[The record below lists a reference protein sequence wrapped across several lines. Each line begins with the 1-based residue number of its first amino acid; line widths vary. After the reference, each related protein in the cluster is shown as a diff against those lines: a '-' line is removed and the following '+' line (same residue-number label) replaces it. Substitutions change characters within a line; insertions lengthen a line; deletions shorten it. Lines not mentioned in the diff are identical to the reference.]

1 MYYYV
6 YDEFIQDPKLEREL
20 AAIETRL
27 TDLGISGKIAR
38 LALFRDP
45 TELIRDEIRKGAKTI
60 VAVGNDAT
68 LRKVIDA
75 AEDSDVAISIIPM
88 GADNRIAEILGI
100 PSGAA
105 ACDILSARITERL
118 DIGVVNGRRFLH
130 AAFIHANAGA
140 EILCDELFKIQP
152 SKKTVIEI
160 RNLETSDGDVRA
172 ANPTDGKLE
181 LVMRSIQRSW
191 FGKKSTFASII
202 PVQNAVVKN
211 KALTKVIIDG
221 DEFEGDDF
229 AISVLP
235 QRINFITGKGREY
248 ANQ

>member
-6 YDEFIQDPKLEREL
+6 YDEFVQDPKLEREL
-20 AAIETRL
+20 ALIETRL

-45 TELIRDEIRKGAKTI
+45 AELIKDEIRKGAKTI

-88 GADNRIAEILGI
+88 GPDNRIAQILGI
-100 PSGAA
+100 PNGSA
-105 ACDILSARITERL
+105 ACDILSARITEKL
-118 DIGVVNGRRFLH
+118 DIGMVNGRRFLH
-130 AAFIHANAGA
+130 AAFVNASAGA
-140 EILCDELFKIQP
+140 EIICDELFKIIL

-160 RNLETSDGDVRA
+160 RNLETSDEDVRA
-172 ANPTDGKLE
+172 ADPTDGKLE
-181 LVMRSIQRSW
+181 IVMRNSQRSW
-191 FGKKSTFASII
+191 FGKKTGLASII
-202 PVQNAVVKN
+202 PVKKAVIRNPANTRV
-211 KALTKVIIDG
+211 TIDG
-221 DEFEGDDF
+221 DTFEDIDF
-229 AISVLP
+229 TVSVLP
-235 QRINFITGKGREY
+235 QRINFISGKGREH